1 MKNLIGSGL
10 IALIALTNAAP
21 LAAEPSRVHH
31 GRSHGKVI
39 KVPAKQHHRHRVGH
53 HFERNKILIVKD
65 WKSHGL
71 RRPRRGEVYVLDGA
85 DIYLAA
91 AASLIVKALMN

>member
-1 MKNLIGSGL
+1 MQNLIGSGL

-39 KVPAKQHHRHRVGH
+39 KIPAKQHHQHRVGH
-53 HFERNKILIVKD
+53 RFERNKVLIVKD
-65 WKSHGL
+65 WKSRSL
-71 RRPRRGEVYVLDGA
+71 RHPGRDEVYVLDGT
-85 DIYLAA
+85 DIYLVAA
-91 AASLIVKALMN
+91 TSLVVKALIN